1 MKNYTASSSK
11 LAKSETNDCVVR
23 GLAVGFGWSYDKSY
37 KFCSKV
43 LGREPKQGVYNLR
56 YKMIQCSNI
65 LEQEYGVK
73 IKPVITETWDEKK
86 RDFKDTWVRQFIKD
100 YPQGTF
106 IILGVDHCWVIQD
119 GIVKDWADL
128 KSKIYRTITSA
139 FQVL

>member
-23 GLAVGFGWSYDKSY
+23 ALAVGFGWSYAKSY
-37 KFCSKV
+37 KFCSNI
-43 LGREPKQGVYNLR
+43 LEREPKQGVYEVP
-56 YKMIQCSNI
+56 YKLIKFSSL

-73 IKPVITETWDEKK
+73 LKRTITETWDHKK
-86 RDFKDTWVRQFIKD
+86 EMFKDTWVKQFIKD

-119 GIVKDWADL
+119 GIIKDWPEL
-128 KSKIYRTITSA
+128 KPKVYRTIIAA